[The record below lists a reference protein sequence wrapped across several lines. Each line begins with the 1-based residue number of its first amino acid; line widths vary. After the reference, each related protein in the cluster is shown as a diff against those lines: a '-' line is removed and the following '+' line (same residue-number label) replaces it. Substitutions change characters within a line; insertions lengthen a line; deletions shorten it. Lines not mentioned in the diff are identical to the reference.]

1 MKKTISLLLI
11 FTLVFALAGCG
22 GSSAPAPAPPAPS
35 PSEPTPAAPAPT
47 TPATPAPSEP
57 TAPAAPTT
65 AWNPDNIRNQ
75 TFILGHGQG
84 ETSQVGVQYHEFAL
98 AVEDLSGGKMKVEER
113 IAGTLVTDTET
124 LDAILDNV
132 IDFAHSM
139 GSYVTGLVTDL
150 SPLTIAGYYGGDDWN
165 GFADGIF
172 DLVSNI
178 YGDYHIKYVAPLYQG
193 NSYIACTAKQIKVP
207 GDVAGL
213 TFRASG
219 TWVSKTVDAWGGAA
233 VTIGLADL
241 ADAFSKNAVQGVATG
256 MNIIVPFKIYEV
268 AKYITFTS
276 ISEGFAALL
285 MSGDTWDRL
294 NADEQALIM
303 EAGKIFQHKAYDI
316 AIENIG
322 VYENTIVSEGKN
334 EVYTL
339 SDSEQKQF
347 IERAYSVYNEMEGEL
362 GPKGLQLIGILKDI
376 NGIS

>member
-1 MKKTISLLLI
+1 MKKTISLLLVSI
-11 FTLVFALAGCG
+11 LLFSLAACG
-22 GSSAPAPAPPAPS
+22 GSNASAPPASTPPASTPPAATTPAPS
-35 PSEPTPAAPAPT
+35 TPSTPEPAAPA
-47 TPATPAPSEP
+47 
-57 TAPAAPTT
+57 T
-65 AWNPDNIRNQ
+65 AWNLDNIRSQ
-75 TFILGHGQG
+75 SFILGHGQG

-98 AVEDLSGGKMKVEER
+98 AVEELSGGKMKVEER

-124 LDAILDNV
+124 LDAILDSV

-165 GFADGIF
+165 SFADGIF
-172 DLVSNI
+172 DLVSDI
-178 YGDYHIKYVAPLYQG
+178 YGDYNIKYVAPLYQG
-193 NSYIACTAKQIKVP
+193 NSYIACTQRQIKVP

-241 ADAFSKNAVQGVATG
+241 ADSFSKNAVQGVATG

-285 MSGDTWDRL
+285 MSGDTWARL
-294 NADEQALIM
+294 NADEQAVIM
-303 EAGKIFQHKAYDI
+303 EAGKIFQRKAYDI

-322 VYENTIVSEGKN
+322 VYEDTITSEGKN

-339 SDSEQKQF
+339 SAGEQKQF

-362 GPKGLQLIGILKDI
+362 GPKGLELIGILKRI